1 MRHHVSRLR
10 LIATVAATVVGFGV
24 LSGATNAQNAGA
36 LDTSFDSDGR
46 ADVKLV
52 TGNTDQATTLVNY
65 PGRRYL
71 AVGRCNDSAGNVPCF
86 FRLNDDG
93 SADATFGSGGKV
105 VGQLIAGFRMLSNAI
120 AVQPDGR
127 ILVAGA
133 CTPTAG
139 GGALPCHARLL
150 ANGQIDGSY
159 GSAGSVVITLASNV
173 SSDAAGV
180 AVQNDGKVVVTGTC
194 WDVTHG
200 FCAWRYFA
208 NGAVDTGYGTGG
220 NARVVITAN
229 NFAAT
234 GLLLTPDD
242 AAIVYGY
249 CDYGSGSTANFCL
262 VRFTAAGLRDTSYV
276 GGSGVP
282 TLPHH
287 AGGAASEGPSAA
299 VLQPDGGVALAG
311 ICVDGSTLRACAAR
325 VTAAGALDTS
335 FAGGWSLPSNAAL
348 GAQSEGTGIALQRDG
363 KLVLSAGC
371 VDRNKVCTFR
381 LNTDG
386 SLDVGYGTGGVMAVT
401 TSGYA
406 TAVAGALLDAD
417 ERLLISGGCYG
428 NDGGG
433 ITDACV
439 YRVLRGQSYA
449 GRNCTLD
456 VDDDGTA
463 LGANDLLF
471 MARVAMG
478 FTGTAVTNGITPTAL
493 ARRTSGTSIRDY
505 LVTQC
510 GMTQPR

>member
-127 ILVAGA
+127 ILVAG
-133 CTPTAG
+133 
-139 GGALPCHARLL
+139 
-150 ANGQIDGSY
+150 
-159 GSAGSVVITLASNV
+159 SVVITLAGNL
-173 SSDAAGV
+173 SSDASGI

-208 NGAVDTGYGTGG
+208 NGALDTGYGTGG

-371 VDRNKVCTFR
+371 VDRNKVCTVR

-417 ERLLISGGCYG
+417 ERLLIAGGCYG

>member
-1 MRHHVSRLR
+1 MRQHNLLLR
-10 LIATVAATVVGFGV
+10 RIAITAATVVSFGALPIV
-24 LSGATNAQNAGA
+24 ASAQNAGA
-36 LDTSFDSDGR
+36 LDTSFNGDGR
-46 ADVKLV
+46 VDIQLASGNADR
-52 TGNTDQATTLVNY
+52 AMRLVNY
-65 PGRRYL
+65 PDRRYVS
-71 AVGRCNDSAGNVPCF
+71 VGRCNDATGTLSCLA
-86 FRLNDDG
+86 RLNDDG
-93 SADATFGSGGKV
+93 SLDATFGSSGKV
-105 VGQLIAGFRMLSNAI
+105 VGQLIAGYKMVSNAI

-127 ILVAGA
+127 LLVAGN
-133 CTPTAG
+133 CTPSAG
-139 GGALPCHARLL
+139 GAVLPCHARLL
-150 ANGQIDGSY
+150 ANGQIDTGY
-159 GSAGSVVITLASNV
+159 GSAGSVVITLAGNL
-173 SSDAAGV
+173 SSDASGI

-234 GLLLTPDD
+234 GLLLTPDN

-287 AGGAASEGPSAA
+287 AGGAASEGPNAA

-325 VTAAGALDTS
+325 VTAAGVLDTS
-335 FAGGWSLPSNAAL
+335 FAGGWSQPNHPAL

-363 KLVLSAGC
+363 KLVLTAGC
-371 VDRNKVCTFR
+371 VDRYKVCTLR

-386 SLDVGYGTGGVMAVT
+386 SLDAGYGTGGVMAVT
-401 TSGYA
+401 TSGFA
-406 TAVAGALLDAD
+406 TQVAGALLDPD
-417 ERLLISGGCYG
+417 ERLLIAAGCFG

-433 ITDACV
+433 IPDTCI
-439 YRVLRGQSYA
+439 YRLLRGPSYA
-449 GRNCTLD
+449 ARNCTFD
-456 VDDDGTA
+456 ADDDGTA
-463 LGANDLLF
+463 LGPNDLLL
-471 MARVAMG
+471 MARIAMG
-478 FTGTAVTNGITPTAL
+478 FTGGGVTNGITPTAL
-493 ARRTSGTSIRDY
+493 ARRTSGSSVRDY

-510 GMTQPR
+510 GMPQLR